1 MLEAHPS
8 SCLDINSFM
17 DDRTLDALLEFF
29 AQFVT
34 EHKRDRMAEV
44 LAERTRHITV
54 VVEDILKPHN
64 ASAVVRSCD
73 CYGVQD
79 FHVVENRYEYD
90 VNPAVTRGASKWVDL
105 VRYRKQDGLNNTEVC
120 FNRLRSEGYT
130 IYATTPHTN
139 STLLPDVDVT
149 DKVALVFGNEL
160 EGVSDYALEHADR
173 ALAIPMY
180 GFTESFNLSVSAAIC
195 LYDLT
200 RKLRASSQSWQ
211 LTEREQKEITL
222 RWYKKIVKHA
232 ETMQKDFLSGLPVA

>member
-1 MLEAHPS
+1 
-8 SCLDINSFM
+8 M

-34 EHKRDRMAEV
+34 EHKRDRMEEV
-44 LAERTRHITV
+44 LQERTRHITV

-79 FHVVENRYEYD
+79 FHVVENRYDYD

-105 VRYRKQDGLNNTEVC
+105 IRYRKQKGVNNTQIC
-120 FNRLRSEGYT
+120 FQRLQEAGYT
-130 IYATTPHTN
+130 IYATTPHTDG
-139 STLLPDVDVT
+139 TLLPDVDVSE
-149 DKVALVFGNEL
+149 KLALVFGNEL
-160 EGVSDYALEHADR
+160 EGVSDYALQQADR
-173 ALAIPMY
+173 TLAIPMY

-200 RKLRASSQSWQ
+200 RKLRASQVTWQ
-211 LTEREQKEITL
+211 LSDREKREITL
-222 RWYKKIVKHA
+222 RWYKRVVKHA
-232 ETMQKDFLSGLPVA
+232 DTLQQEFLAGLENAEELV